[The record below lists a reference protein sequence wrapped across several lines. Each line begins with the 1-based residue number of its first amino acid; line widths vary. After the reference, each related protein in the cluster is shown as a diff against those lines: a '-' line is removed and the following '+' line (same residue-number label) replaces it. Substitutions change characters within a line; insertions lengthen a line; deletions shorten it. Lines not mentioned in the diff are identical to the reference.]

1 MRRLILAPF
10 LLLVACGTP
19 QEQCIRRETGDLR
32 TLDRLI
38 SETQTNIRRGYAI
51 EEYRTWEWETYTCY
65 RPGADGQP
73 VPDTCQRRVPDI
85 DTRPVAIDLN
95 AERAKLASMQD
106 KRVELA
112 RRAAASAEAC
122 RRAYPE

>member
-1 MRRLILAPF
+1 MHRLILAPF

-19 QEQCIRRETGDLR
+19 QEQCIRRETADLR

-38 SETQTNIRRGYAI
+38 AETERNISRGYAI
-51 EEYRTWEWETYTCY
+51 EEYQTWEWEAYTCY
-65 RPGADGQP
+65 RTGPDGQP
-73 VPDTCQRRVPDI
+73 VAGTCQRRVPDI

-95 AERAKLASMQD
+95 VERAKLASMQD
-106 KRVELA
+106 KRGDLA
-112 RRAAASAEAC
+112 RRAAAAAEAC